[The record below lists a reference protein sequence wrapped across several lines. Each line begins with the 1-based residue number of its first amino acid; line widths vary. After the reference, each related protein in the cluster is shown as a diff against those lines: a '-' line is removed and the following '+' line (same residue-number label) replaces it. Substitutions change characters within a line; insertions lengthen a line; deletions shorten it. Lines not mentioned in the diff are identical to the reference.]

1 MTKHEVSI
9 LEPGIRNTNTGENPP
24 AKNNR
29 YVADVYVKP
38 PFRPGP
44 ALGRFISG
52 NDFDYSGVGFTE
64 VRSSEEGTHLT
75 VTTAVGAA
83 ATAEAVEKA
92 IGRFGEYLDVDP
104 MQLGAL
110 GVKFAQDPIITRH
123 A

>member
-1 MTKHEVSI
+1 MTKHKVST
-9 LEPGIRNTNTGENPP
+9 LEPGIRNTNTGENLTT
-24 AKNNR
+24 NTNR
-29 YVADVYVKP
+29 YVGDVYVKP

-52 NDFDYSGVGFTE
+52 NDFDYLGVSFTE
-64 VRSSEEGTHLT
+64 VGSNKEGTHLT
-75 VTTAVGAA
+75 VATALGAA

-92 IGRFGEYLDVDP
+92 IGRLGEYLDTDP